1 MSRYT
6 RDFSKFNETDLL
18 NEVQAVDWQEVLG
31 SHGFEPSLMF
41 DSLYA
46 KVSSIIDKH
55 IPIKELSKKE
65 RQPWIGKPI

>member
-1 MSRYT
+1 
-6 RDFSKFNETDLL
+6 
-18 NEVQAVDWQEVLG
+18 
-31 SHGFEPSLMF
+31 MF